1 MKQEHPE
8 LNIYKKRIKSKIAS
22 MQFDLGRIP
31 KFIDTE
37 SEAYLMQKIR
47 WIMEDIEN
55 EIKEDIKRYYKLKQY
70 NK

>member
-1 MKQEHPE
+1 MKKEHPE

-22 MQFDLGRIP
+22 IIYSLERFP
-31 KFIDTE
+31 KYIDTE
-37 SEAYLMQKIR
+37 SEAYLMQSIR

-70 NK
+70 SK